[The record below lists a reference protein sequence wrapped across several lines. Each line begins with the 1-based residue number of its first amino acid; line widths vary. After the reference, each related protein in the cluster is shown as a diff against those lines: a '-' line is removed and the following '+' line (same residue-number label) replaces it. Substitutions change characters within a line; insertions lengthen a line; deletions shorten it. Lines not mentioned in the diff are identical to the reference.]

1 MTYSFAK
8 GIFGERG
15 ICAVA
20 GLGIEPWVL
29 YEVDKYSTTEQYSW
43 PYQQH
48 YSLRL

>member
-8 GIFGERG
+8 GTFRERG

-29 YEVDKYSTTEQYSW
+29 YEVDKYSTPVLGPINNTV
-43 PYQQH
+43 H
-48 YSLRL
+48 